1 MGFFGKNNV
10 NSLYEEALDLA
21 TTDDEECIRCYDKI
35 IKINSNEGMAWR
47 GKGLAL
53 GRLGRPQAAIECYDE
68 ALKIDPYDDIA
79 QRSKDIEIEEFK
91 AIDTMTH
98 SPDMSSLVTK
108 GLELEL
114 DKKYEEAIQCYDEA
128 LKINPNDESVWEN
141 KADAL
146 GSLDKFEEAIQ
157 CYDEALKINPE
168 NDYALKMKGSSF
180 ASLEKYEEAIQCY
193 DEALE
198 INPENEHV
206 LTMKGTGLFQL
217 KKYEAALQ
225 CYDEALEINPENE
238 HALTMKDQLTI
249 LVEAVSN
256 NISDDVPKEMLYR
269 NLENLSNPSSAFM
282 KASELFQL
290 KKYEEAIPHL
300 KKSITSPEVDGML
313 GLCFRNMQ
321 KYDESIIYFDK
332 LLSVEPENGMFL
344 NFKGFSLRD
353 LERWNEFVTIQTK
366 LLEINPQDDS
376 AWQSKSTGLFQLS
389 KYDEAIFCCDKAL
402 EIDPDN
408 AENWFNKAEVLDK
421 LCKYSESISCYEKGF
436 KINPE
441 DPDIS
446 DWSSDD
452 GTAMQS
458 LDAVKAK
465 LSENSSSKSTEKIEV
480 IEKSEPL
487 DVLKMRL
494 AKGEISLDEFNKIK
508 EHLE

>member
-10 NSLYEEALDLA
+10 NNLYEEALDLA

-91 AIDTMTH
+91 AIDTVTH

-114 DKKYEEAIQCYDEA
+114 DEKYEEAIQCYDEA
-128 LKINPNDESVWEN
+128 LEINPNDESVWEN

-146 GSLDKFEEAIQ
+146 GSLDK
-157 CYDEALKINPE
+157 D
-168 NDYALKMKGSSF
+168 
-180 ASLEKYEEAIQCY
+180 EEAIQCY

-217 KKYEAALQ
+217 KKYEEAIQ

-332 LLSVEPENGMFL
+332 LLSVEPENEMFL

-353 LERWNEFVTIQTK
+353 LERWKEFVTIQTK
-366 LLEINPQDDS
+366 LLEINPQDES

-421 LCKYSESISCYEKGF
+421 FCKYSESISCYEKGF